1 MPVSKKLSSSFILR
15 QFLASFY
22 LRFFLVVVLIFTG
35 ISTVVVQTQKRVI
48 GLIHN
53 DKRQINSDLE
63 EKESALPQ
71 SNRSNSKLKA
81 NKLPKVAYNKNQQK
95 DEWCE
100 AKEYQDLSKDPV
112 FGNFERWL
120 HDYNRVICKLDDNC
134 GNHDPR
140 RISQFVKLGEKL
152 SLERKKVFEK
162 IIRGDPQKAIL
173 MALPRDLT
181 ESLPKS
187 ISNNLESWKSEK
199 INLEAIHV
207 CYDPN
212 HPEGLIKHWANLE
225 DGGRYRVWTYG
236 KRRKMQNVKNIA
248 SWGVSLGQDFA
259 MASHS
264 YREIEMANGVN
275 AIEFAGK
282 ILSYRNYFERNL
294 FIEEIESAESRISIR
309 RKTIGY
315 PIIAGSSSLTE
326 YFEKKYDL
334 ITDLSTW
341 GDANSTAISLN
352 GRLVSI
358 ESQREHEFILNQF
371 RDVYGQDPSGAP
383 VTLGWIGAT
392 DEDDQNSTIFDTA
405 TNTST
410 TIDLNASEGNWKWTN
425 GGDVS
430 ESGYTKWQNGSEPIN
445 INKNFAAIDWNSTEG
460 LWIDV
465 NSSYL
470 LPFIVEYDLENEPVE
485 LSIPVNGF
493 RKVLV
498 VPARFQDEGWG
509 FDGSSA
515 PLTDQFGNPLYP
527 ELQKD
532 AFEPVI
538 RKTIPF
544 YG

>member
-181 ESLPKS
+181 ES
-187 ISNNLESWKSEK
+187 
-199 INLEAIHV
+199 
-207 CYDPN
+207 
-212 HPEGLIKHWANLE
+212 
-225 DGGRYRVWTYG
+225 
-236 KRRKMQNVKNIA
+236 
-248 SWGVSLGQDFA
+248 
-259 MASHS
+259 
-264 YREIEMANGVN
+264 
-275 AIEFAGK
+275 
-282 ILSYRNYFERNL
+282 
-294 FIEEIESAESRISIR
+294 
-309 RKTIGY
+309 
-315 PIIAGSSSLTE
+315 
-326 YFEKKYDL
+326 
-334 ITDLSTW
+334 
-341 GDANSTAISLN
+341 
-352 GRLVSI
+352 
-358 ESQREHEFILNQF
+358 
-371 RDVYGQDPSGAP
+371 
-383 VTLGWIGAT
+383 
-392 DEDDQNSTIFDTA
+392 
-405 TNTST
+405 
-410 TIDLNASEGNWKWTN
+410 
-425 GGDVS
+425 
-430 ESGYTKWQNGSEPIN
+430 
-445 INKNFAAIDWNSTEG
+445 
-460 LWIDV
+460 
-465 NSSYL
+465 
-470 LPFIVEYDLENEPVE
+470 
-485 LSIPVNGF
+485 
-493 RKVLV
+493 
-498 VPARFQDEGWG
+498 
-509 FDGSSA
+509 
-515 PLTDQFGNPLYP
+515 
-527 ELQKD
+527 
-532 AFEPVI
+532 
-538 RKTIPF
+538 
-544 YG
+544 